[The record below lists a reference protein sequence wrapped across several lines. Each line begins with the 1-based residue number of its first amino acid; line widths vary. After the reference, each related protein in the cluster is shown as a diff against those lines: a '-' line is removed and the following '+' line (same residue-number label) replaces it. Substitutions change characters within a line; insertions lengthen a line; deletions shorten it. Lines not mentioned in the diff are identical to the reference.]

1 MESKIYNPI
10 QGFQK
15 EFLEKQTKIG
25 GSLETFSESYEIKE
39 FLDDFTKEFTKKI
52 EEVKGF
58 NHCLYGIFYS
68 NILEKKKINIDE
80 KSYLYHYYVFKML
93 KEKLAK
99 REDYN
104 QVVID
109 LEYAEPF
116 RYNLGYYE
124 EKIRE
129 IFNNFVY
136 MDNFDYMNHI
146 KKIDVKFVNTEY
158 YDDEDDE

>member
-1 MESKIYNPI
+1 MENKIYNPI

-15 EFLEKQTKIG
+15 EFSEKQTKIG

-58 NHCLYGIFYS
+58 NHWLYGIFYS

-80 KSYLYHYYVFKML
+80 KSYLYHYYVFKTL
-93 KEKLAK
+93 KEKLVK
-99 REDYN
+99 GEHYN
-104 QVVID
+104 KVIID

-116 RYNLGYYE
+116 KYNLGFYKD
-124 EKIRE
+124 KIKE
-129 IFNNFVY
+129 IFEYFSY
-136 MDNFDYMNHI
+136 NHYY
-146 KKIDVKFVNTEY
+146 KKIDVIFVNEEY
-158 YDDEDDE
+158 FKEDDEDEEE

>member
-1 MESKIYNPI
+1 MLWLIVIIILLLSSFNVVPQIKHSLSK
-10 QGFQK
+10 K
-15 EFLEKQTKIG
+15 K
-25 GSLETFSESYEIKE
+25 S
-39 FLDDFTKEFTKKI
+39 TKEEIIAVNKKI

-58 NHCLYGIFYS
+58 NHWLYGIFYS